1 MANIDRFKEY
11 EEEVKKWHL
20 AVKDQMVYRQIQIQ
34 SLDDEVRKYKLLLE
48 AADIRN
54 KKLETETRKNNW
66 AQWSSTARLK
76 V

>member
-20 AVKDQMVYRQIQIQ
+20 AVKDQMVYRQLQIQ
-34 SLDDEVRKYKLLLE
+34 SLEHDVRKYKLLLE
-48 AADIRN
+48 AAEIHS
-54 KKLETETRKNNW
+54 KKLETETRKKIW
-66 AQWSSTARLK
+66 AQWSSTERLK